1 MHFILGSCICIWYA
15 QAVYQS
21 NSQTFTYAFNT
32 FLPVLKLL
40 RIAYTQASKEL
51 QLIDCRAQFPPFKS
65 HKMREA
71 VDMKW
76 THAKH
81 RAMRTICAWSCAP
94 CMPQA
99 RKGQSPK
106 CYWEAYTYCC
116 YYCYYSDW
124 QVRYYNE
131 KFYIPVIY
139 LMMKMMLVCSMA
151 IKTWICM

>member
-1 MHFILGSCICIWYA
+1 MCILFWA
-15 QAVYQS
+15 AVYVFGMHRQCIS
-21 NSQTFTYAFNT
+21 LIVKHSLMLLIHSCLCLS
-32 FLPVLKLL
+32 FLGLHTHKH
-40 RIAYTQASKEL
+40 QKNE
-51 QLIDCRAQFPPFKS
+51 LIDCRAQFPPFKS

>member
-1 MHFILGSCICIWYA
+1 MHFILGSCICICYA

-51 QLIDCRAQFPPFKS
+51 QLIDCRAQFPPLKS